1 MSKMNEERV
10 NPIRIT
16 VDGTVYELDFSRESV
31 AFAEQRGFKAEDVI
45 AFPNTKVPE
54 LFFYALRKNHKFIA
68 RTQSDKLLESIGG
81 MTVAM
86 MERLMQLYNQTAY
99 AHRVIK
105 DEELAKNSNVT
116 VEM

>member
-16 VDGTVYELDFSRESV
+16 VDGDVYELDFSRESV

-54 LFFYALRKNHKFIA
+54 LFFYALRNKFIA
-68 RTQSDKLLESIGG
+68 RTQSDKLLDSIGG

-99 AHRVIK
+99 AHRVIT

>member
-81 MTVAM
+81 MT
-86 MERLMQLYNQTAY
+86 AY
-99 AHRVIK
+99 AHRVIT

>member
-1 MSKMNEERV
+1 
-10 NPIRIT
+10 
-16 VDGTVYELDFSRESV
+16 
-31 AFAEQRGFKAEDVI
+31 
-45 AFPNTKVPE
+45 
-54 LFFYALRKNHKFIA
+54 
-68 RTQSDKLLESIGG
+68 

-99 AHRVIK
+99 AHRVIT

>member
-31 AFAEQRGFKAEDVI
+31 AFAEQRGFKTEDVSE
-45 AFPNTKVPE
+45 FPNTKVPE

-68 RTQSDKLLESIGG
+68 RTQSDKLLDSIGG
-81 MTVAM
+81 MTVAV

-99 AHRVIK
+99 AHRVIT

>member
-31 AFAEQRGFKAEDVI
+31 AFAEQR
-45 AFPNTKVPE
+45 KVPE

-68 RTQSDKLLESIGG
+68 RTQSDKLLDSIGG
-81 MTVAM
+81 MTVSM

-99 AHRVIK
+99 AHRVIT